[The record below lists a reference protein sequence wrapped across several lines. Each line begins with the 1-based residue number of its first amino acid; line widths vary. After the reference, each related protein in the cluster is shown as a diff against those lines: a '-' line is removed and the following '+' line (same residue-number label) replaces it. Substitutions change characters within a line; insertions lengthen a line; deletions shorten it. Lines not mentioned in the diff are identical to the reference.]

1 MNFTVVINFAGLKKL
16 LSGVIHLARK
26 IFAAFILVLSFSF
39 CAWGADSE
47 KVLARVGSE
56 DITEAEVLEFIQP
69 FGQQAVMLYGTEQ
82 GRKMIL
88 DDVIAMRLYA
98 LDAQDSKLDQTPEF
112 QAQLLN
118 AKRAMLAQVAM
129 QKAVEG
135 LKISDEEA
143 KKFYDSNTA
152 MFKQPERVHARH
164 ILVSGDEELAKV
176 QSELKD
182 GKSFDVVAKEYS
194 RDPGSAANG
203 GDLGEFPRGMMVP
216 EFEKAAFELKNPGDV
231 SEPVKTQF
239 GWHIIKLEERI
250 PESVMPFEQ
259 VKDRLTNELKDQKT
273 QTVLQDKAKEL
284 ESKYKVERLTDK
296 PKEETSPDKK

>member
-1 MNFTVVINFAGLKKL
+1 MSK
-16 LSGVIHLARK
+16 K
-26 IFAAFILVLSFSF
+26 IFAAFIIVLTLSL
-39 CAWGADSE
+39 CAYGADSD

-56 DITEAEVLEFIQP
+56 DVTESEVLEFIQP

-118 AKRAMLAQVAM
+118 AKRAMLAQAAM

-176 QSELKD
+176 QSELKA

-296 PKEETSPDKK
+296 PKEETSADKK

>member
-1 MNFTVVINFAGLKKL
+1 M
-16 LSGVIHLARK
+16 ARK

-39 CAWGADSE
+39 CAYGADSE

-56 DITEAEVLEFIQP
+56 DITESEVLEFIQP

-118 AKRAMLAQVAM
+118 AKRAMLAQAAM
-129 QKAVEG
+129 QKTVEG
-135 LKISDEEA
+135 LKISDKEA
-143 KKFYDSNTA
+143 KKFYDSNPA

-273 QTVLQDKAKEL
+273 QQVLQDKAKEL